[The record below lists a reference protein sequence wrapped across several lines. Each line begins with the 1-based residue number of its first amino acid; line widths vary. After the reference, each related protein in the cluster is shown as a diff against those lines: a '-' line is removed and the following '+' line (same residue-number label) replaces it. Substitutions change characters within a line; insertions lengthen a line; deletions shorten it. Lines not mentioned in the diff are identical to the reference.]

1 MAVNYGSLPFEEQI
15 RFFRQK
21 TNLGTRAW
29 TDIFNAQHDH
39 SFVVAG
45 ATKRALLSD
54 LRNAVDR
61 VIADG
66 ITLEQFKKD
75 FLGVVA
81 KNGWTGWKGEGSK
94 KGEAWRARTI
104 YDTNLRTS
112 YAAGRLAQMKA
123 VAKEMPYWRY
133 RHNDSV
139 ENPRPEHLAWDGL
152 VLRSDDPFWKTHYPP
167 NGWGCQCYVEPLD
180 DADLKKEGKDG
191 PDRTPSIEME
201 EKIVGQKG
209 PTPRLV
215 RTPKGID
222 PGFGYQP
229 GESWMDTM
237 VPRPIESESL
247 LPSASRESASLD
259 ALPTARAQPASRVLP
274 DSLTDAAYVDAFMRE
289 FGVRGGE
296 RTIFKDVAGEY
307 LVVSDALF
315 RDRAGKLKIGKR
327 DRARHVPLLA
337 DAVKLPDEVWEDF
350 ADYGGKKISRRRYLA
365 RFSVHGKETL
375 GLAVFETGPDGWIG
389 TTAFSPGEVDYLE
402 RAARRGARVYRR
414 ND

>member
-1 MAVNYGSLPFEEQI
+1 MAVRYGSLPFEEQI

-29 TDIFNAQHDH
+29 TDIWQAQHDH

-45 ATKRALLSD
+45 ATKRALLTD

-66 ITLEQFKKD
+66 VTLEQFKKD

-81 KNGWTGWKGEGSK
+81 KNGWTGWKGEGSA
-94 KGEAWRARTI
+94 KGEAWRARVI

-112 YAAGRLAQMKA
+112 YAAGRLAQMKSLA
-123 VAKEMPYWRY
+123 DAMPYWRY

-152 VLRSDDPFWKTHYPP
+152 VLRSDDPFWQTHYPP

-180 DADLKKEGKDG
+180 DADLKKEGKGG
-191 PDRTPSIEME
+191 PDSAPPIEME

-209 PTPRLV
+209 PSPRLV

-229 GESWMDTM
+229 GASWMDTM
-237 VPRPIESESL
+237 TPRPIEAESL
-247 LPSASRESASLD
+247 LPSASREPEKRD
-259 ALPTARAQPASRVLP
+259 ALPAARVQPASRVLP
-274 DSLTDAAYVDAFMRE
+274 DSLTDAAYEDAFLRE
-289 FGVRGGE
+289 FGVRQGE

-307 LVVSDALF
+307 LVISDALF
-315 RDRAGKLKIGKR
+315 RRPSGRIKTDKRGRAPYVL
-327 DRARHVPLLA
+327 LLA
-337 DAVKLPDEVWEDF
+337 DAVKLPDEIWEDF
-350 ADYGGKKISRRRYLA
+350 ADYGGKKISRRRYIA
-365 RFSVHGKETL
+365 RFNVRGKDTPAI
-375 GLAVFETGPDGWIG
+375 AVFETGPEGWIG
-389 TTAFSPGEVDYLE
+389 VTAFTPDRISNVESQ
-402 RAARRGARVYRR
+402 ARRGARLYRR
-414 ND
+414 KN

>member
-1 MAVNYGSLPFEEQI
+1 VAVNYGSLPFEEQI

-45 ATKRALLSD
+45 ATKRALLTD

-66 ITLEQFKKD
+66 IALEQFKKD
-75 FLGVVA
+75 FLSIAA

-94 KGEAWRARTI
+94 KGEAWRARVI

-112 YAAGRLAQMKA
+112 YAAGRRAQMKSIA
-123 VAKEMPYWRY
+123 SSMPYWRY

-180 DADLKKEGKDG
+180 DADLKKEGKAG
-191 PDRTPSIEME
+191 PDQAPPIEME

-247 LPSASRESASLD
+247 LPSASREIAKLD
-259 ALPTARAQPASRVLP
+259 ALPAARAQAASRVLP
-274 DSLTDAAYVDAFMRE
+274 DSLTDVAYVDAFMRE

-296 RTIFKDVAGEY
+296 RTIFRDVAGEY
-307 LVVSDALF
+307 LLVSDALF
-315 RDRAGKLKIGKR
+315 RDHAGKLKIGKR
-327 DRARHVPLLA
+327 DRARNVLLLA

-365 RFSVHGKETL
+365 RFSVKGSETL
-375 GLAVFETGPDGWIG
+375 GLAVFETGPEGWIG
-389 TTAFSPGEVDYLE
+389 TTAFSPGEADYLE
-402 RAARRGARVYRR
+402 RAVRRGARVYRR